1 MNISLV
7 RQQIHR
13 WLTLWIA
20 MLLTVCLS
28 LTSCSQ
34 PAQSDQAVKVTPEL
48 EKQVLQVIREHPEV
62 ILESVQAYQQNQE
75 SQLEQ
80 ARQSFLT
87 QMKTNPKAVIGSSP
101 ATGATA
107 QDVVLVE
114 FSDFQCP
121 FCARAHQTIKQFM
134 NANKD
139 KVTLVYKHFP
149 LSQIH
154 PQALPS
160 AVASWAA
167 QQQGK
172 FWEYQDALFT
182 QQNQLGEELYGA
194 IAQKLNLNIE
204 QFNRDRNS
212 QQAQA
217 AIQKDIQL
225 AEGLGLSGT
234 PFFILNGETFSGAVE
249 LSKMEEVLATVIKQ
263 KN

>member
-1 MNISLV
+1 MNISPV

-20 MLLTVCLS
+20 LLLTICLS
-28 LTSCSQ
+28 LTSCSE
-34 PAQSDQAVKVTPEL
+34 PAQSDQTVKVSPEL
-48 EKQVLQVIREHPEV
+48 EKQILQVIRNHPEV
-62 ILESVQAYQQNQE
+62 ILESVQAYQQSQE

-80 ARQSFLT
+80 ARQTFLT
-87 QMKTNPKAVIGSSP
+87 QMKSNPKAVIGSSP
-101 ATGATA
+101 TTGATA
-107 QDVVLVE
+107 QDIVLVE

-121 FCARAHQTIKQFM
+121 FCGRAHQTVRQFM

-149 LSQIH
+149 LTQIH
-154 PQALPS
+154 QQALP
-160 AVASWAA
+160 AALASWAA

-182 QQNQLGEELYGA
+182 QQNKLGEELYVE
-194 IAQKLNLNIE
+194 IAQKLNLNLE

-212 QQAQA
+212 QQAKE

-225 AEGLGLSGT
+225 AESLGLSGT
-234 PFFILNGETFSGAVE
+234 PFFIMNGQTFSGAVE
-249 LSKMEEVLATVIKQ
+249 LSKMEEVLATVIKE